1 MGLVFDIETIGYEF
15 ETLSESQ
22 QEFLL
27 RYAEQEKD
35 EVKKVEKIEDVKRY
49 LSLYP
54 FTAKIIAI
62 GLLNTET
69 ENTVVLFESS
79 ESDEWVSDEKKTK
92 YKPLP
97 EVEMIKFFWDCVSKV
112 DTVITFNGRNFDIP
126 FIMLRSALLKI
137 RPTKNLLKNRYDST
151 SHIDLLEQFT
161 FYGITKKFNLDF
173 YCHAF
178 GIESPKSKGITGME
192 VKELYKAG
200 RIKDIAIYCGD
211 DVRATYE
218 LYKIWKEYL
227 NLS

>member
-1 MGLVFDIETIGYEF
+1 MSLVFDIETVGYEF

-35 EVKKVEKIEDVKRY
+35 EIKRSEKIEEAKRY

-62 GLLNTET
+62 GMLNTET
-69 ENTVVLFESS
+69 ENIMVLYEGEENEEWESI
-79 ESDEWVSDEKKTK
+79 EKKTK
-92 YKPLP
+92 YKSLN
-97 EVEMIKFFWDCVSKV
+97 EYEMITYFWDCVSKV

-137 RPTKNLLKNRYDST
+137 KPTKNLIKSRYDST
-151 SHIDLLEQFT
+151 THIDLLEQMT
-161 FYGITKKFNLDF
+161 FYGIIKKFNLDF
-173 YCHAF
+173 YCYAF

-192 VKELYKAG
+192 VKELYKAK
-200 RIKDIAIYCGD
+200 RVKDIAIYCGD
-211 DVRATYE
+211 DVKATYK
-218 LYKIWKEYL
+218 LYKIWNEYL
-227 NLS
+227 NIP